1 MDDVDKMRNPQTKQP
16 VGQVQT
22 ATSSGHIAGQSFP
35 LVCVCICHGS
45 FYTVTAEC
53 CLGLGLGFR
62 VRVRVMVTEV
72 TTQSLTSYDM
82 VLHRTNLLRLCLRI
96 SSLVA
101 QMVKNLPAM
110 QESQVRS
117 LGQEDPLRNGM
128 APHSS
133 ILAWEIPSTEE
144 PGRLQS
150 KESDMAEQLTQD
162 CF

>member
-62 VRVRVMVTEV
+62 VRVRVSFIGSFIGLAGLEFPCG
-72 TTQSLTSYDM
+72 
-82 VLHRTNLLRLCLRI
+82 LR
-96 SSLVA
+96 
-101 QMVKNLPAM
+101 K
-110 QESQVRS
+110 
-117 LGQEDPLRNGM
+117 G
-128 APHSS
+128 
-133 ILAWEIPSTEE
+133 
-144 PGRLQS
+144 
-150 KESDMAEQLTQD
+150 
-162 CF
+162 

>member
-1 MDDVDKMRNPQTKQP
+1 MRNPQTKQP

-22 ATSSGHIAGQSFP
+22 TTSSGHSVGQSFP

-62 VRVRVMVTEV
+62 VTVTAV

-117 LGQEDPLRNGM
+117 LDQEDPLRNGM

-150 KESDMAEQLTQD
+150 KESDMAEQLMQG
-162 CF
+162 CFLL